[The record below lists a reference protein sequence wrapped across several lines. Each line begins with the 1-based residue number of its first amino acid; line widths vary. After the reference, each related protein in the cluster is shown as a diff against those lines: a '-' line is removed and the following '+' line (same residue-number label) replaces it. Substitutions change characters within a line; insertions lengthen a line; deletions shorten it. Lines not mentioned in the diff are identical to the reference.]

1 MKLIDISMSISEN
14 MMVYKNREEKKPKF
28 IPMKT
33 YHNSDFY
40 ESRIDMDLHTG
51 THVDAPL
58 HMIEDGQT
66 MEMLPLD
73 TWHGSAIVLDLS
85 HISEGI
91 RAEDLKAF
99 EIKKGQIV
107 LFKTRNSFED
117 AFNAEFIYLAADGAE
132 YLAEIGIKGVG
143 IDALGIERSQPGHET
158 HKALFEKDIFI
169 LEGLKLDHVSEGSYY
184 LMALPIKIEGVEA
197 SPVRAVLMK
206 FEEAFKDDF
215 KEVLKG

>member
-1 MKLIDISMSISEN
+1 MKIIDISMSISEK
-14 MMVYKNREEKKPKF
+14 MTVYKNREEKKPKF

-33 YHNSDFY
+33 YQNSDFY

-58 HMIEDGQT
+58 HMIENGQT

-73 TWHGSAIVLDLS
+73 TWHGNARVLDLT
-85 HISEGI
+85 HVAGGI
-91 RAEDLKAF
+91 QSSDLIPF
-99 EIKKGQIV
+99 GIEQGQIV
-107 LFKTRNSFED
+107 LFKTRNSFEN

-132 YLAEIGIKGVG
+132 YLAKLGIKGVG

-169 LEGLKLDHVSEGSYY
+169 LEGLKLDHVAEGPYY

-197 SPVRAVLMK
+197 SPVRAVLM
-206 FEEAFKDDF
+206 
-215 KEVLKG
+215 VI